1 MKHIV
6 SLCLLYLPA
15 LAFAQ
20 AGQVTYPTPTGV
32 HPPVGNYSHV
42 AVAEGR
48 VKTLYLAGQV
58 GVRPDG
64 GIDSTNVIAQ
74 AIQAMRNVDAI
85 LKSNEASF
93 EHVVRWTWYVVTPL
107 EGPRLAELRRVRA
120 ELMAARKAPM
130 PASTL
135 VYVKALA
142 GPQYLIELE
151 VTAVVPQ

>member
-1 MKHIV
+1 MKRTLLTL
-6 SLCLLYLPA
+6 SFLLPCLA
-15 LAFAQ
+15 LAQ
-20 AGQVTYPTPTGV
+20 AGSVTYPTPTGV

-42 AVAEGR
+42 AVVEGR

-64 GIDSTNVIAQ
+64 GIDSTDVIAQ

-85 LKSNEASF
+85 LKSNGASF
-93 EHVVRWTWYVVTPL
+93 EHVVKWTWYVVTPL

-120 ELMAARKAPM
+120 ELMATRKAPM

-142 GPQYLIELE
+142 GPQYLIELD
-151 VTAVVPQ
+151 VTAVVPK